1 MKRLSKI
8 IYEVNGKDTF
18 VKVKNNSFE
27 IEKVVFSFVKYEEK
41 SKKSINSGDHYLDFA
56 TCLSLCRDIDKGL
69 LQRDVRMELERIK
82 KENQKYA
89 KPVRQYQGGITEEK
103 AGRKDGH
110 AVARIL
116 SIEPGSKYPYILKY
130 TEGPAKTDATT
141 KLITPL
147 WWSDKN
153 YKADFQILVP
163 CSEEDITKLAMM
175 LMTHIQSYISSCYQ
189 TDKYMVDYEDKGKQN
204 AKSSSNRTSAPQ
216 GSRTGNTTSATSQ
229 KKEEKSEVGE
239 TSEKREMEVLFDSL
253 PSHIE
258 GTDGLY
264 ISGVKIGNKKLD
276 LYYTPDIYKQ
286 DKSKIEEAYKAQ
298 TIAKIKYVIV
308 KDPNNTDSKYTY
320 FMGFVS

>member
-1 MKRLSKI
+1 MKRLSKV

-27 IEKVVFSFVKYEEK
+27 IEKAVFSFVKYEEK
-41 SKKSINSGDHYLDFA
+41 SKKLINSGDYYLDFA
-56 TCLSLCRDIDKGL
+56 SCLSLYRDIDKGL
-69 LQRDVRMELERIK
+69 LQRDVRVELERIK

-110 AVARIL
+110 ALARIL

-130 TEGPAKTDATT
+130 TEGPAKTDAAT

-163 CSEEDITKLAMM
+163 CSEEDITKMALM
-175 LMTHIQSYISSCYQ
+175 LMTHIQSYVSFCYH
-189 TDKYMVDYEDKGKQN
+189 TDEYMVDYDDKGKQN
-204 AKSSSNRTSAPQ
+204 AKSNKPSTSQA
-216 GSRTGNTTSATSQ
+216 SRTNTTTSGAAQ
-229 KKEEKSEVGE
+229 KEKSEAGE
-239 TSEKREMEVLFDSL
+239 TSEKREMEILFDSI
-253 PSHIE
+253 PSYIE

-276 LYYTPDIYKQ
+276 LYYTSDVYNQ
-286 DKSKIEEAYKAQ
+286 SKSKIEEAYKAQ
-298 TIAKIKYVIV
+298 TAVKIKYVIV
-308 KDPNNTDSKYTY
+308 KDPNDKDSKYTY